1 MTKEE
6 IIAET
11 TPHLSCPPDYL
22 DVVTA
27 ELLRR
32 LPDLAVKTCDDFG
45 SHSGKCCESCH
56 NFYPHYIYGAYRVA
70 ARRVGMGVLRGS
82 RCGSGKR
89 IDPVFHLGW
98 LAC

>member
-56 NFYPHYIYGAYRVA
+56 NFYPHYDMELIALPQGEWAWVCCAVRDAVQ
-70 ARRVGMGVLRGS
+70 VS
-82 RCGSGKR
+82 E
-89 IDPVFHLGW
+89 
-98 LAC
+98 